1 MVAPPAAVVVEA
13 PACLFLRDG
22 KGVVDVDGG
31 VGGNAEIQKI
41 KFDFA
46 FAFSQCK

>member
-1 MVAPPAAVVVEA
+1 MVASPAAVVVEA

-31 VGGNAEIQKI
+31 AGGGIAQIQKI
-41 KFDFA
+41 HTKL
-46 FAFSQCK
+46 SH

>member
-22 KGVVDVDGG
+22 KGVVDVVGG
-31 VGGNAEIQKI
+31 VGGGNAKIQKI
-41 KFDFA
+41 HTNLA
-46 FAFSQCK
+46 H